1 MSWSVPATRLSD
13 QKGKARDT
21 STTTSARPMARRE
34 GPSASTRGIHVRQGD
49 PGGIEFPQ
57 GKRRINNVRCGIGS
71 AIEDVLFPAAPV
83 DAFLELLVELL
94 VELDRVRVDAR
105 AHDLHSLLEMR
116 RRDLLRVLRLAQCDH
131 RGLAAQALDVRAG
144 VAVQVDGEFFQVHTL
159 ERHGAGVDLEDREAR
174 ILVGRWNQE
183 NPIEPARAQHRR
195 IEAVRA
201 VRRANDADAFEGLEP
216 VHRGQELIH
225 PFAHAAIRV
234 EAADVGDRV
243 ELVEEDDA
251 RSDLLRLLEDH
262 AHGLL
267 RFPDPFRHDLGS
279 LDLDEVRLGLRG
291 DGFCEQGLPGPGRSV
306 EQNAARR
313 PDAHPLERIRLL
325 QRHLDR
331 FTEFHLDFLEAA
343 DIGPVHAGHL
353 DEDLAHGARLD
364 LLQGL
369 LEVVRKDAHFLERF
383 RGNRLVEVDIRKV
396 PPKRLHGGF
405 AGERRKVRPD
415 EPMADVREFR
425 EQTVPFLL
433 NAFDRHA
440 ARVNLQD
447 LLAATPVRDANLDLA
462 VEAPGPA
469 QRGVDRLVPVRRANH
484 DDLAATREAVHQGE
498 KLRDDAPFDLAG
510 HLFPLRSDRVEFID
524 EQDARSV
531 LLGLLELLA
540 EALLALSIVL
550 RHDLRALNRIE
561 IRARFVRH
569 RLRDER
575 LAGAGRSVQEDPFR
589 RIDPEALEQLR
600 VESADVFV
608 RDRWRQD
615 LALADG
621 LLFHLDDRVVLDLH
635 DALRRGADHHERQR
649 TAHERDSGDDDDVA
663 FVERTLQQSPLDEI
677 LDPLAERDLVSLA
690 DDRRDRDAL
699 RREDLGLADLDL
711 VAEAHADV
719 PAHKPVNADDPFPFV
734 FLHHAEELR
743 RGGLLA

>member
-1 MSWSVPATRLSD
+1 
-13 QKGKARDT
+13 
-21 STTTSARPMARRE
+21 
-34 GPSASTRGIHVRQGD
+34 
-49 PGGIEFPQ
+49 
-57 GKRRINNVRCGIGS
+57 
-71 AIEDVLFPAAPV
+71 
-83 DAFLELLVELL
+83 
-94 VELDRVRVDAR
+94 
-105 AHDLHSLLEMR
+105 MR

-144 VAVQVDGEFFQVHTL
+144 VAVQVDGEFFQVHAL
-159 ERHGAGVDLEDREAR
+159 QRHRPGVDLQNREAR
-174 ILVGRWNQE
+174 ILVRRWNE
-183 NPIEPARAQHRR
+183 YNSIESARPEHRR
-195 IEAVRA
+195 IQAVRA
-201 VRRANDADAFEGLEP
+201 IRRADDADAFEGLES

-225 PFAHAAIRV
+225 HALAHTAVRV
-234 EAADVGDRV
+234 EAAHVRDRV
-243 ELVEEDDA
+243 ELIEEDDA
-251 RSDLLRLLEDH
+251 RGDLLRLLEDH
-262 AHGLL
+262 AHRLL

-279 LDLDEVRLGLRG
+279 FDRDEVRLGLRG
-291 DGFCEQGLPGPGRSV
+291 DGFCEQRLPGSGWSV
-306 EQNAARR
+306 QENAARR
-313 PDAHPLERIRLL
+313 ADAHPLKRIRFL

-369 LEVVRKDAHFLERF
+369 LEVVRKDAHLLERF

-510 HLFPLRSDRVEFID
+510 HLFPLRSNRVEFID

-540 EALLALSIVL
+540 EALLALSVVL
-550 RHDLRALNRIE
+550 RHDLRALDRIE
-561 IRARFVRH
+561 ICAGFVGHRFC
-569 RLRDER
+569 DER
-575 LAGAGRSVQEDPFR
+575 LAGAGRPVQEDPFR

-600 VESADVFV
+600 VLQREFDHLADLHQLLLESTDVLV
-608 RDRWRQD
+608 RDRGRED

-635 DALRRGADHHERQR
+635 DALRCGADHHERQR

-663 FVERTLQQSPLDEI
+663 FVERTLQQPPLDEI
-677 LDPLAERDLVSLA
+677 LDPLAERNLVALA
-690 DDRRDRDAL
+690 DDWRDRDAL
-699 RREDLGLADLDL
+699 RREDLGLTDLDL
-711 VAEAHADV
+711 VAKAHADV
-719 PAHKPVNADDPFPFV
+719 PADEPVDPDDPFPFV